1 MSKTLPHPSHL
12 PGQNPLDAAISR
24 RRLLGLSLAGASA
37 ALLAACGAPSAGGST
52 RILPTGPAV
61 QAAEQARAATGR
73 TIRASLNAAPLAATL
88 EGKRVPTWGY
98 NGAVNGPLLRG
109 AVGDRLEVALHNALP
124 QETTIHW
131 HGLAI
136 ENSQDGVQNVT
147 QKAVAAGADYSYG
160 FRLPHPGTYWYH
172 SHVGLQRDRGLYGPL
187 IVDDP
192 AEAKD
197 WDHEWVIVLD
207 DWLDGVTGTPDDVLA
222 ELSQGMGA
230 GMSGGSSG
238 PSGSGHDMGGMQ
250 GTGGMPG
257 MDMGGT
263 PSSGP
268 GMGGGTGSN
277 GRYMAMGST
286 SDFLGGDAGDVK
298 YPLHLFNGRTPS
310 DPDTI
315 TARPGERVRLRIIN
329 AGADTAYRVGAPGV
343 KLTLTHTDGFP
354 VEHREVDAVVLGMGE
369 RIDALLTVPA
379 DWTPLMARPEGKTG
393 LALGL
398 ISTGTGKQPVPAALP
413 STLAGTVVDGG
424 QLTSAAAVRLPE
436 KAPAVTHTVRL
447 TGSMMAYDC
456 GINGRRFSMDNHYEG
471 SLEVRQGDRVQIDF
485 VNTTTMWHPM
495 HLHGHTFQV
504 GATGA
509 RKDTVIVRPGQTVSV
524 AFDADNPGQWLY
536 HCHNAY
542 HADRGMMGVLSYIG

>member
-1 MSKTLPHPSHL
+1 MSTTLPHSTRDSQPV
-12 PGQNPLDAAISR
+12 PGAFGAAMTR

-37 ALLAACGAPSAGGST
+37 ALLAACGTPSGSGST
-52 RILPTGPAV
+52 RILPTDAAV
-61 QAAEQARAATGR
+61 QAAEQARASTGR
-73 TIRASLNAAPLAATL
+73 TIRASLNAAPLTATL
-88 EGKRVPTWGY
+88 EGKPVPTWGY
-98 NGAVNGPLLRG
+98 NGAINGPLLRG

-124 QETTIHW
+124 QETTVHW

-147 QKAVAAGADYSYG
+147 QKAVAAGADYSYA
-160 FRLPHPGTYWYH
+160 FRLPYPGTYWYH
-172 SHVGLQRDRGLYGPL
+172 SHVELQRDRGLYGPL

-222 ELSQGMGA
+222 ELSQGMG
-230 GMSGGSSG
+230 GMSGGSSTSPG
-238 PSGSGHDMGGMQ
+238 AGHGMGGMQ
-250 GTGGMPG
+250 G

-263 PSSGP
+263 PSAGP
-268 GMGGGTGSN
+268 GMGSGMGSS
-277 GRYMAMGST
+277 GKYMAMGST
-286 SDFLGGDAGDVK
+286 SEFLGGDAGDVK

-315 TARPGERVRLRIIN
+315 AARPGDRVRLRIIN

-354 VEHREVDAVVLGMGE
+354 VERKEVDAVVLGMGE

-379 DWTPLMARPEGKTG
+379 GWTPLMARPEGKTG

-398 ISTGTGKQPVPAALP
+398 IGTGGGKRPLPAALP

-436 KAPAVTHTVRL
+436 KAPAVRHTVRL
-447 TGSMMAYDC
+447 TGSMMAYDW
-456 GINGRRFSMDNHYEG
+456 GINGRRFSMDDPYEG
-471 SLEVRQGDRVQIDF
+471 ALEVRQGQRVQIDF
-485 VNTTTMWHPM
+485 VNTTMMWHPM

-524 AFDADNPGQWLY
+524 VFDADNPGQWLY

-542 HADRGMMGVLSYIG
+542 HADRGMMGVLSYIR

>member
-1 MSKTLPHPSHL
+1 MSATLSPLTPDPQPVPSRFS
-12 PGQNPLDAAISR
+12 AAMTR

-37 ALLAACGAPSAGGST
+37 ALLAACGAPSGSGST
-52 RILPTGPAV
+52 RVLPTDAAV
-61 QAAEQARAATGR
+61 QAAEQSRAATGR
-73 TIRASLNAAPLAATL
+73 TVRASLSAAPLTATL
-88 EGKRVPTWGY
+88 DGKRVPTWGY

-109 AVGDRLEVALHNALP
+109 TVGDRLEVALHNALP
-124 QETTIHW
+124 QETTVHW

-136 ENSQDGVQNVT
+136 ENSQDGVQGVT

-160 FRLPHPGTYWYH
+160 FRLAHPGTYWYH
-172 SHVGLQRDRGLYGPL
+172 SHVELQRDRGLYGPL

-192 AEAKD
+192 EEAKD
-197 WDHEWVIVLD
+197 YDHEWVILLD
-207 DWLDGVTGTPDDVLA
+207 DWLDSVTGTPDDVLA
-222 ELSQGMGA
+222 ELSRG
-230 GMSGGSSG
+230 
-238 PSGSGHDMGGMQ
+238 MGGMQ
-250 GTGGMPG
+250 G
-257 MDMGGT
+257 MDMGAAPSAGT
-263 PSSGP
+263 DT
-268 GMGGGTGSN
+268 GMGMGSGGS
-277 GRYMAMGST
+277 YMSMGST

-329 AGADTAYRVGAPGV
+329 AGADTAYRVGAPGA

-354 VEHREVDAVVLGMGE
+354 VERKEVDAVVLGMGE

-379 DWTPLMARPEGKTG
+379 GWTPLMARPEGKMG

-398 ISTGTGKQPVPAALP
+398 ISTGTGKRPLPAALP
-413 STLAGTVVDGG
+413 STLGGTVVDGG
-424 QLTSAAAVRLPE
+424 QLTSAAAVRLAE
-436 KAPAVTHTVRL
+436 KPPAVRHTVRL
-447 TGSMMAYDC
+447 TGSMMAYDW
-456 GINGRRFSMDNHYEG
+456 GINGRRFSMDDPYAG
-471 SLEVRQGDRVQIDF
+471 ALEVRQGQRVQIDF
-485 VNTTTMWHPM
+485 VNTTMMWHPM

-524 AFDADNPGQWLY
+524 VFDADNPGQWLY

-542 HADRGMMGVLSYIG
+542 HADRGMMGVLSYIR